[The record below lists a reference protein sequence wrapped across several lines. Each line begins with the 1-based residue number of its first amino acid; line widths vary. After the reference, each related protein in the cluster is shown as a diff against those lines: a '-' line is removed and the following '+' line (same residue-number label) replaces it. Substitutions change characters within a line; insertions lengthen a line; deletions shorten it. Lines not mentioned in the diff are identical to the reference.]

1 MLPIIEQLS
10 HHDQVLIALILKNTR
25 LGEGLVESLLMDWLN
40 QPIGTRPDLAHHLVN
55 LGHLSRTEMYRL
67 VKARNFALL
76 RKEDKR
82 IARRAIRK
90 SYITRTKIN
99 EALDFQRQLFK
110 ALGDIKRLHEIL
122 IDDGSLTRAQVNEV
136 WAEYRQFLHR
146 RGERPAEAKTDS
158 SLLSKQG

>member
-1 MLPIIEQLS
+1 MLSYQDQLS
-10 HHDQVLIALILKNTR
+10 HHDQVLVSLILKNTK
-25 LGEGLVESLLMDWLN
+25 LGEQLVESIVVDWLN
-40 QPIGTRPDLAHHLVN
+40 QDFNSRPDLAHYLVN

-82 IARRAIRK
+82 IARRAVRK
-90 SYITRTKIN
+90 GHISRTKVN
-99 EALDFQRQLFK
+99 EALDFQKQLFK

-122 IDDGSLTRAQVNEV
+122 VDDGSLTRAQVNDI
-136 WAEYRQFLHR
+136 WAEYRDYLHR

-158 SLLSKQG
+158 SLLKKQG